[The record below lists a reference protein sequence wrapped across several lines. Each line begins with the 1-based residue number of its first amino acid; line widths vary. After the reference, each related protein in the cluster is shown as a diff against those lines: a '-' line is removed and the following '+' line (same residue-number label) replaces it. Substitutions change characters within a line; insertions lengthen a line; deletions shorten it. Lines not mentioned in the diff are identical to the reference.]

1 MINKFKVLNFSLSIL
16 FGITFTLLFFGP
28 SNIGFENTNWFNS
41 YDLKSDFL
49 AFKFFLNDT
58 WRFPLGLNPN
68 YGELSNSIVF
78 SGAVPILSIIFKFFK
93 FLLPENFHYFSLWI
107 FICFSLQYFF
117 SYKIIYYLTNNNLYS
132 TISGIFF
139 LLSPILIY
147 RLNLHLS
154 LSAHWLILASIYLD
168 LNKSQKNILP
178 KKVFLITISSLI
190 HFYFTIMLIFMNI
203 FFSFFNNK
211 TKFSKNFFKENLL
224 IFIFLIF
231 NMYLVGYFHIPATDA
246 LGFGFGYY
254 KTNFLSLL
262 DPSHSLGESS
272 WSIIIPDIYNSTGE
286 KEGFAYLGLGVI
298 SIFVYLIIKNFKNIK
313 KLKINY
319 KYFTLCLFLFLL
331 AVSNNLSFGSIDLI
345 NLNLPNIFYAPL
357 SIIRASGRLIWP
369 VYYIIII
376 FTIYKL
382 YKIEKKNYLLL
393 ILLFLLI
400 QVFDFSRPLHNNFIK
415 DKKIYDSKL
424 DDPIWEFVAK
434 NYRNISTTKIS
445 NRSTSF
451 GLVSELLINNNFDTT
466 NYFRLGRYNREAAS
480 NYRSEFIKNIVNGR
494 INEDKAYIIESL
506 DQLRHLK
513 ILLKDT
519 KHGIFYRDGLWM
531 LLPNQEKMMLK
542 KDINNLNSIKFNS
555 LEKKDIELS
564 QNNEDGILGLGWSH
578 PSYGRSIGNIGVW
591 SEGYYSSFI
600 FEPTDYKINS
610 ITIILKQVLTNK
622 KNDDL
627 RIRIFINNK
636 KYKNID
642 LSSKNKQIYI
652 DNLKNYIVKGTN
664 IITFNILNP
673 LTPISKLE
681 SVDGR
686 LLGILAEKV
695 IFK

>member
-1 MINKFKVLNFSLSIL
+1 
-16 FGITFTLLFFGP
+16 
-28 SNIGFENTNWFNS
+28 
-41 YDLKSDFL
+41 
-49 AFKFFLNDT
+49 
-58 WRFPLGLNPN
+58 
-68 YGELSNSIVF
+68 
-78 SGAVPILSIIFKFFK
+78 
-93 FLLPENFHYFSLWI
+93 
-107 FICFSLQYFF
+107 
-117 SYKIIYYLTNNNLYS
+117 
-132 TISGIFF
+132 
-139 LLSPILIY
+139 
-147 RLNLHLS
+147 
-154 LSAHWLILASIYLD
+154 
-168 LNKSQKNILP
+168 
-178 KKVFLITISSLI
+178 
-190 HFYFTIMLIFMNI
+190 
-203 FFSFFNNK
+203 
-211 TKFSKNFFKENLL
+211 
-224 IFIFLIF
+224 
-231 NMYLVGYFHIPATDA
+231 MYLVGYFHIPATDA

-480 NYRSEFIKNIVNGR
+480 NYRSEFIQNILNGR

-578 PSYGRSIGNIGVW
+578 PSYGRNIGNIGVW